1 MIANTYS
8 PLVQQYS
15 HYLTTM
21 AKSGLT
27 LTLFLIG
34 CGLSQK
40 VLRSVGYKPLVQGIA
55 LWILIS
61 FASLWAVITFS
72 T

>member
-15 HYLTTM
+15 HYLTAI

-55 LWILIS
+55 LWIFIS
-61 FASLWAVITFS
+61 LASLWAVTTFS
-72 T
+72 V